1 MCDGL
6 VGVGLQS
13 QLGAASARV
22 SAALMRF
29 LWVVPAW
36 ILPAVLGCTLR
47 AIASWCS
54 SRDQSGLSFVTK
66 QIHKILLLLKDLVL
80 WKLVWGSRH
89 VGRNRTFFWVVDHCL
104 VLTHCCSPEGAPACP
119 AWSLSKRC
127 LPSSQHRR
135 HPSVG
140 LVPWEERGL
149 VSCPYP
155 LAHRKQ

>member
-22 SAALMRF
+22 SAALTWF

-89 VGRNRTFFWVVDHCL
+89 VGRNRTFFL
-104 VLTHCCSPEGAPACP
+104 GGRPLPGAD
-119 AWSLSKRC
+119 SL
-127 LPSSQHRR
+127 LQP
-135 HPSVG
+135 
-140 LVPWEERGL
+140 
-149 VSCPYP
+149 
-155 LAHRKQ
+155 